1 MRPLDGGST
10 VSRLSTTR
18 DDPFVRARSVSPTGT
33 DDASASDLCTTLHLP
48 FELSS
53 ARVAR
58 KTMSAEL
65 LQWGLRGSFV
75 SDAELVLGELVANGI
90 EHGQAN
96 PDGVIEI
103 SWCIDGPVVRIS
115 VCDGGTAQT
124 LQMPEMSDTSLRGR
138 GLQIVDYLC
147 AAWTVQSDPYMRVTA
162 ELRMHDPV
170 DAADH

>member
-1 MRPLDGGST
+1 VHRTSGGST
-10 VSRLSTTR
+10 VSRWGTTH
-18 DDPFVRARSVSPTGT
+18 DDPFVRARAVSQTGIDDPT
-33 DDASASDLCTTLHLP
+33 SSEPCSTLHLP

-65 LQWGLRGSFV
+65 REWGLRESFV
-75 SDAELVLGELVANGI
+75 ADAELVLAELVANGI

-103 SWCIDGPVVRIS
+103 SWCIDGPVLRIS

-147 AAWTVQSDPYMRVTA
+147 AAWTVESDPYMRVTA

>member
-1 MRPLDGGST
+1 MHPVAGGST
-10 VSRLSTTR
+10 VSRWSTTC
-18 DDPFVRARSVSPTGT
+18 DDPFVRARAVSQTGT
-33 DDASASDLCTTLHLP
+33 DDVTSSDPCSTLHLP

-65 LQWGLRGSFV
+65 REWGLRDSFV
-75 SDAELVLGELVANGI
+75 ADAELVLAELVANGI

-96 PDGVIEI
+96 PEGVIEI
-103 SWCIDGPVVRIS
+103 SWCVDGPVVRIS

-147 AAWTVQSDPYMRVTA
+147 AAWTVESDPYMRVTA